1 MPRFADIPFSLRRSL
16 SATLVAALL
25 AAATLGTAPVHA
37 HGGGDAAAGA
47 STASSLA
54 LSLPVASVAAT
65 GLVVLSG
72 TAALTVVAVQASA
85 VGMVWVLERA
95 VDGSRVVVQVS
106 GQAARGASVAVGQT
120 LGVVALSTGL
130 VLTASGEVLC
140 FVPNASGAPLLHH
153 ERLTF

>member
-1 MPRFADIPFSLRRSL
+1 MTRFARFPAALHRSL
-16 SATLVAALL
+16 
-25 AAATLGTAPVHA
+25 AATLAATLLSITTLGAAPAQA
-37 HGGGDAAAGA
+37 HGGDAATGA

-65 GLVVLSG
+65 GLAVLSG
-72 TAALTVVAVQASA
+72 AAALTVVAVQASA
-85 VGMVWVLERA
+85 IGTVWVLERA

-106 GQAARGASVAVGQT
+106 GQLARGASVAVGQT

-140 FVPNASGAPLLHH
+140 FVPNASGAALLHH
-153 ERLTF
+153 ERLTY

>member
-1 MPRFADIPFSLRRSL
+1 MTRFAHVSTALRRSL
-16 SATLVAALL
+16 SANLAAALL
-25 AAATLGTAPVHA
+25 SAATLGAAPAQA
-37 HGGGDAAAGA
+37 HGGDAATGA

-72 TAALTVVAVQASA
+72 AAALTVVAVQASA
-85 VGMVWVLERA
+85 AGAVWVLERA
-95 VDGSRVVVQVS
+95 VDGSRVVVQIS

-140 FVPNASGAPLLHH
+140 FVPNAIGAPLLHH